1 MAPKLLPCPDVRRR
15 IAAQAKRMTLLA
27 TFPCKDLR
35 GNRAFVICAD
45 AQETQDDYRFF
56 LEKLAPHKTGNFEIL
71 IGGAGD
77 ADLVEAFELRLC
89 DTLAGSSAQ
98 SIRELEKII
107 KTEFLDY
114 TKNEIGPFL
123 KKRKSEVRFVIGAH
137 ALATK
142 ECDCWVTKASRLK
155 PLREVHLLGIDHVI
169 YKHLAARLYS
179 EGMPLSQAFR
189 ACLYL
194 LSIAKKTSNAVDGP
208 SSLGILANYG
218 LKMEDPDYISE
229 VEDHLSELTTAADGL
244 FVALPDLGM
253 SAVEFEATLQ
263 EFLREVWAIRKKY
276 VTIAGLR
283 IAVDV
288 MRGANK
294 GYSPF
299 VFPQGAGISID
310 PTVEGEGIVVN
321 DDPYQGLWVGSF
333 RNGNM
338 LNQERSA
345 SRLRLCGKR
354 REFGGQ
360 VFVEVVPCKL
370 PLASH
375 HNQNESCISGTWLE
389 TLSASD
395 TEDVPDR
402 TQ

>member
-1 MAPKLLPCPDVRRR
+1 
-15 IAAQAKRMTLLA
+15 
-27 TFPCKDLR
+27 
-35 GNRAFVICAD
+35 
-45 AQETQDDYRFF
+45 
-56 LEKLAPHKTGNFEIL
+56 
-71 IGGAGD
+71 
-77 ADLVEAFELRLC
+77 
-89 DTLAGSSAQ
+89 
-98 SIRELEKII
+98 
-107 KTEFLDY
+107 
-114 TKNEIGPFL
+114 
-123 KKRKSEVRFVIGAH
+123 
-137 ALATK
+137 
-142 ECDCWVTKASRLK
+142 
-155 PLREVHLLGIDHVI
+155 
-169 YKHLAARLYS
+169 
-179 EGMPLSQAFR
+179 MPLGQALR

-208 SSLGILANYG
+208 SSLGILTTYG
-218 LKMEDPDYISE
+218 LQMEDAEYISE
-229 VEDHLSELTTAADGL
+229 VEDHLSELTAATDRL

-263 EFLREVWAIRKKY
+263 DFLRDVWAIRKKY

-288 MRGANK
+288 MSGANK

-299 VFPQGAGISID
+299 VFPQGAGISIG
-310 PTVEGEGIVVN
+310 PTVEGGGIEVN
-321 DDPYQGLWVGSF
+321 DDPYKGLWVGGF
-333 RNGNM
+333 RSANM
-338 LNQERSA
+338 MFTQEHSA

-370 PLASH
+370 PPASH

-395 TEDVPDR
+395 TEDGPAG